1 MALLYGRAGRL
12 LALFGGFRPGQWPAR
27 WSCNASYPLRH
38 PRWEPAA
45 CEVVP
50 SRLLGSNVT
59 YRYGA
64 SRVLY
69 PFGFGL
75 SYATFAFSH
84 LKHAASIAPCDPLEV
99 AVTVS
104 NTAKIAAS
112 EVVQVY
118 LQWEGASAPTPEL
131 QLVGFTKVLV
141 AAGGETTAS
150 VVLLPRHFA
159 VLTGASTDRSSFLD
173 CASTVDKEGCHD
185 NMTHHATPPVWEVQ
199 PLTFTLYAGGQ
210 QPALAGAARTR
221 APSNVLKSSVKITGE
236 VTPLSQCPGGTP
248 S

>member
-12 LALFGGFRPGQWPAR
+12 AALFGGFRPGQWPAR
-27 WSCNASYPLRH
+27 WSCNASYSLRH

-84 LKHAASIAPCDPLEV
+84 LKHAASDGEAGF
-99 AVTVS
+99 
-104 NTAKIAAS
+104 
-112 EVVQVY
+112 
-118 LQWEGASAPTPEL
+118 EGSLATGRDL
-131 QLVGFTKVLV
+131 
-141 AAGGETTAS
+141 TTA
-150 VVLLPRHFA
+150 H
-159 VLTGASTDRSSFLD
+159 
-173 CASTVDKEGCHD
+173 
-185 NMTHHATPPVWEVQ
+185 PVCF
-199 PLTFTLYAGGQ
+199 P
-210 QPALAGAARTR
+210 
-221 APSNVLKSSVKITGE
+221 
-236 VTPLSQCPGGTP
+236 
-248 S
+248 